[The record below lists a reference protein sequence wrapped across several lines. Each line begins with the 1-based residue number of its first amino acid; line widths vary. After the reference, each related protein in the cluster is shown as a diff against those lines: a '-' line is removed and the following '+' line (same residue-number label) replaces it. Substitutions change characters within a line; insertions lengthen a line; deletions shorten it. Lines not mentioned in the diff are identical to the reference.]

1 LLGIEQSTGA
11 ILYGP
16 ELFTRG
22 FVPEAE
28 SGELLEMARQA
39 VCDLLQEHSRDAV
52 SDWEEMQV
60 EVRKT
65 LRRLFNRT
73 MDRRPL
79 ILPVVFEQ

>member
-1 LLGIEQSTGA
+1 
-11 ILYGP
+11 
-16 ELFTRG
+16 
-22 FVPEAE
+22 
-28 SGELLEMARQA
+28 MARQA
-39 VCDLLQEHSRDAV
+39 VCDLIHEHSRDAV

>member
-1 LLGIEQSTGA
+1 
-11 ILYGP
+11 
-16 ELFTRG
+16 
-22 FVPEAE
+22 
-28 SGELLEMARQA
+28 MARQA
-39 VCDLLQEHSRDAV
+39 VCDLLHEHSPEAV

-73 MDRRPL
+73 MNRRPL